1 MQQIYGKHFW
11 GWHSYEK
18 REFFAERRSAGNE
31 CCSKI
36 QKWRTFMNNTKKNR
50 NPEESLLESQGEK
63 QKADLLVTDLE
74 IQSRE
79 LLETAKQTRKQ
90 LEEYY
95 VRIVEEEHT
104 EALQKEVK
112 NRYKSYKR
120 ASANMVKAYCYTADM
135 NDELD
140 ARWNDVQKS
149 RKKKIIPGPPA
160 NGVIDL
166 EEQRANHFAQ
176 GINLYKILLICF
188 VGSFAGVVVELLWC
202 LLKNGYLESRSGL
215 VYGPFNLLYGAGA
228 VALTLALYR
237 YRNKGN
243 WISFLGGMLVG
254 SVLEY
259 VCSFGQEMLL
269 GSRSWDYSSMPFN
282 INGRICLLYS
292 VFWGFLGVL
301 WVKNIYPR
309 MAKVILK
316 IPNKAGKIITWIL
329 TAFFIFN
336 IVVTCLAV
344 GRWSQRI
351 DGSEP
356 SNAFFAFIDERFPDE
371 RMERIF
377 ANMEFNQK

>member
-1 MQQIYGKHFW
+1 MKKKDSKLCSEQILT
-11 GWHSYEK
+11 ENQ
-18 REFFAERRSAGNE
+18 E
-31 CCSKI
+31 
-36 QKWRTFMNNTKKNR
+36 
-50 NPEESLLESQGEK
+50 PESDLPVTELE
-63 QKADLLVTDLE
+63 V
-74 IQSRE
+74 QSRE
-79 LLETAKQTRKQ
+79 LLTAAKHTKKQ

-95 VRIVEEEHT
+95 VRMGEEEYT
-104 EALQKEVK
+104 ETLEKEVK
-112 NRYKSYKR
+112 HKYNSYKR
-120 ASANMVKAYCYTADM
+120 ASANMVKAYRCTADM

-140 ARWNDVQKS
+140 ARWNDLQKS
-149 RKKKIIPGPPA
+149 KKKKLIPAPPA
-160 NGVIDL
+160 NGVIDI

-176 GINLYKILLICF
+176 GINMYKILLICF

-202 LLKNGYLESRSGL
+202 LLRHGYLESRSGL

-228 VALTLALYR
+228 VALTLTLYQ
-237 YRNKGN
+237 YRNRGS
-243 WISFLGGMLVG
+243 WLSFLGGMLVG

-259 VCSFGQEMLL
+259 ACSYGQEMLI
-269 GSRSWDYSSMPFN
+269 GSRSWDYSGVPFN
-282 INGRICLLYS
+282 LNGRICLLYS

-316 IPNKAGKIITWIL
+316 LPNKAGKIITWIL
-329 TAFFIFN
+329 TVFFIFN

-351 DGSEP
+351 DGAAP
-356 SNAFFAFIDERFPDE
+356 SNAFFVFIDEQFPDE